1 MSRSY
6 KKFYI
11 CRQDK
16 EDYHYLNRQLR
27 HDKLR
32 EIPKGAYYK
41 KIRPK
46 WAEWGTDLWTE
57 EQAMRQYENNEWL
70 RERYGSLEAYLLYW
84 ARCVKFK

>member
-1 MSRSY
+1 MSHSY

-32 EIPKGAYYK
+32 EIPKGAHYRK
-41 KIRPK
+41 VNPK
-46 WAEWGTDLWTE
+46 WREQQYLWTE
-57 EQAMRQYENNEWL
+57 EQAMRQYENDVRLQSRYSYLEWMQ
-70 RERYGSLEAYLLYW
+70 YW
-84 ARCVKFK
+84 ARHIRRK